1 MSISSAS
8 VSTNP
13 SAPPLHAWI
22 AISGLTIFSAV
33 AVLAGAGSILRL
45 IFPLGSLIVGLFLYG
60 KYPTIY
66 ISFTWWL
73 WFITPWLRRLID
85 YRSGWDGSGVILTAP
100 FLVTLITLITFVQ
113 YLPRSYRM
121 GGLPLVIAVI
131 GVVYGFLIG
140 VVNNPLAVSLRALL
154 DWLTPVLFAFHLF
167 VNWRNYPKYRQNL
180 QNTFMWGLLIT
191 GIYGIVQYLVAPEW
205 DRFWILQTGLL
216 TNGKPEPL
224 GIRVFSTMNS
234 PGPFAN
240 VLLAGLLILLTN
252 NNFLRI
258 PASAVGYLSFLLSLV
273 RSAWIGWFLGLIS
286 LLSALKPRL
295 QMQLFLTITI
305 MAVCVVPL
313 TVIEPFAEIINSRL
327 ESFTNLKKDTSFNER
342 AALYERNVNL
352 AFSSGLGNGIG
363 SKYFVNEKG
372 LLQEVTLDSGIL
384 DVFFTLGW
392 FGAIPYLS
400 GIILAMFNL
409 LTSSEGRSDAFASAA
424 RAISLGVLAQMLFG
438 NVMLALSGVV
448 FWAFLGIGMAANK
461 YHHNERLLKK
471 KVVCKDIN

>member
-1 MSISSAS
+1 MSVSSAS

-121 GGLPLVIAVI
+121 GGLPLVIAFI

-140 VVNNPLAVSLRALL
+140 IVNNPLAVALRALL

-167 VNWRNYPKYRQNL
+167 VNWRNYPKYRLSL

-252 NNFLRI
+252 DNFLRI
-258 PASAVGYLSFLLSLV
+258 PASAVGYLSFLLTLV

-305 MAVCVVPL
+305 LAVCVVPL

-424 RAISLGVLAQMLFG
+424 RAITLGVLAQMLFG

-461 YHHNERLLKK
+461 YHQHERLLKR
-471 KVVCKDIN
+471 

>member
-1 MSISSAS
+1 MSVSSSS

-13 SAPPLHAWI
+13 SAPPLYAWI

-33 AVLAGAGSILRL
+33 AVLAGAGGILRL
-45 IFPLGSLIVGLFLYG
+45 LFPLGSLIVGLFLYG
-60 KYPTIY
+60 RYPTIY
-66 ISFTWWL
+66 IGFTWWL
-73 WFITPWLRRLID
+73 WFVTPWLRRVID

-121 GGLPLVIAVI
+121 GGLPIVITII

-140 VVNNPLAVSLRALL
+140 TIKNPLAVSLRALL
-154 DWLTPVLFAFHLF
+154 DWLTPLVFGFHLF
-167 VNWRNYPKYRQNL
+167 VNWRNYPKYRQNF
-180 QNTFMWGLLIT
+180 QDTFTWGLLIT

-205 DRFWILQTGLL
+205 DRFWIVQTKLL
-216 TNGKPEPL
+216 TNGTPEPL

-252 NNFLRI
+252 DNLLRV
-258 PASAVGYLSFLLSLV
+258 PASAVAYLAFLLSLI
-273 RSAWIGWFLGLIS
+273 RSAWIGWFLGIFS
-286 LLSALKPRL
+286 LFSSLKPRL
-295 QMQLFLTITI
+295 QMQLFVTII
-305 MAVCVVPL
+305 VMALCVVPL
-313 TVIEPFAEIINSRL
+313 TTIEPFAEIINSRL

-372 LLQEVTLDSGIL
+372 LLQELTLDSGIL

-392 FGAIPYLS
+392 FGAVPYL
-400 GIILAMFNL
+400 GGLIMAMYSL
-409 LTSSEGRSDAFASAA
+409 LTSPEGRFDTFASAA
-424 RAISLGVLAQMLFG
+424 RAITLGILIQMLGG
-438 NVMLALSGVV
+438 NVMLALSGVL
-448 FWAFLGIGMAANK
+448 FWSFLGLGMAASK
-461 YHHNERLLKK
+461 YHQHERLLKK
-471 KVVCKDIN
+471 K